1 MGEILSDLIEI
12 CQLAATCWEFN
23 LEVRSVITEVDNQGA
38 NNHDVYRHP
47 DRTAPVAVAAKKA

>member
-12 CQLAATCWEFN
+12 CQLAAACREFN

-38 NNHDVYRHP
+38 NNHEVDWHP
-47 DRTAPVAVAAKKA
+47 DRATPVAVAAKKP